1 MVCCTSRVDNRTKAA
16 RERAVGETDARQSK
30 TVALLKGGATKSLY
44 SEIPNQEQKDMN
56 VSVIQCNLM
65 IEPSLVSLR

>member
-1 MVCCTSRVDNRTKAA
+1 M
-16 RERAVGETDARQSK
+16 GETDARQSK